1 MPKKL
6 QEAFASNQE
15 IAKWPKELKQWR
27 RKPKKNVKKSTNWNQ
42 LLNWCEWLPLLL
54 HLCFKEEKWK

>member
-15 IAKWPKELKQWR
+15 ITKWPKELKQWR
-27 RKPKKNVKKSTNWNQ
+27 RKQKKNVKIKSTNRNQ
-42 LLNWCEWLPLLL
+42 LLNWWVTTTSAPSLL
-54 HLCFKEEKWK
+54 

>member
-15 IAKWPKELKQWR
+15 ITKWPKELKQWR
-27 RKPKKNVKKSTNWNQ
+27 RKQKKSKNKEYKLKSAIELVWVTTTSAPS
-42 LLNWCEWLPLLL
+42 LL
-54 HLCFKEEKWK
+54 